1 MSTSNSRMRLC
12 IIVASGLIAAC
23 GGTDDPTGAST
34 VTASSGVQTKAVASR
49 GVDADG
55 NGRADVYQI
64 NAAGTL
70 LRWSMSGAQIAA
82 QNQFDVGP
90 GWRVIDTSGDYNGD
104 GRSDILWRD
113 VDGTVA
119 VWLMNGGT
127 LLGSAV
133 LGAVPADWTIHDGR
147 GDYDGDGRSDIL
159 WRNGAGTV
167 AIWRMNGT
175 TIAGTFFPATVPAEW
190 SIVSGGGDYD
200 GDGRSDVLWRNANG
214 VIAIWR
220 MNGGAIQGAS
230 FLPGVG
236 PEWSAI
242 DGAADYNG
250 DGRSDVLWRNSG
262 GQVVA
267 WFMNGTVSGSATLGA
282 VGFSWQIIDA
292 RSDFDGDGRSD
303 LLWQNTGG
311 MIMLWT
317 ISGGTLTGA
326 FVVGDVGAEWLV
338 GAGSGATD
346 GRTRGTAAP
355 FDPSPAVRAI
365 SPVATLA
372 PIGARPM
379 NPADC
384 PRLADPVAARAGLA
398 DLDADIAQVREI
410 LRASGAIHGEALLAA
425 NPGDFALWIRLQGR
439 IDFGSIGGAVHET
452 NHGLDF
458 DLSVMCQ
465 QNGPRWSYFRDDRV
479 HRTSLQRNQTANYS
493 IAAAAVPDR
502 LKRRFRYPDYI
513 EDSARYN
520 GNDFTA
526 LLGELNAYT
535 GAAGVEVAMLQRLDP
550 QRYAAFLPARGTVT
564 DSNVG
569 GLADFQLYLLAYLK
583 AARLNHPETWAVIR
597 AQPDT
602 LSFIALLWSRAEEVL
617 IDAFPFTVGARGPL
631 SVPTDVLSTTY
642 STEFLDEL
650 DRLGIPH
657 RSAADFA
664 TTYLR

>member
-1 MSTSNSRMRLC
+1 MSTSNLRVRMG
-12 IIVASGLIAAC
+12 IIVASALIAAC
-23 GGTDDPTGAST
+23 GGADDPTDAST
-34 VTASSGVQTKAVASR
+34 TTASSGAQTKAVASR

-55 NGRADVYQI
+55 NGRADVYLI

-70 LRWSMSGAQIAA
+70 LRWSMNGAQIVA

-104 GRSDILWRD
+104 GRSDILWRN

-127 LLGSAV
+127 LLASGI
-133 LGAVPADWTIHDGR
+133 LGAVPADWTVADGR

-159 WRNGAGTV
+159 WRNGVGTV
-167 AIWRMNGT
+167 AIWQMNGT
-175 TIAGTFFPATVPAEW
+175 TLAGTFFPATVPAEW

-220 MNGGAIQGAS
+220 MNGGVIQDAT

-262 GQVVA
+262 GQLIS

-282 VGFSWQIIDA
+282 VDFSWRIIDA

-303 LLWQNTGG
+303 LLWQNTAGE
-311 MIMLWT
+311 ILLWT
-317 ISGGTLTGA
+317 ISGGTRTGA
-326 FVVGDVGAEWLV
+326 FGVGGVGSEWLA

-346 GRTRGTAAP
+346 GRTRGAAVVS
-355 FDPSPAVRAI
+355 DPSPTVRAI

-372 PIGARPM
+372 PTSARAM
-379 NPADC
+379 NAADC
-384 PRLADPVAARAGLA
+384 PRLADPVAARAGLT

-410 LRASGAIHGEALLAA
+410 LRLSGAIHGEAILAA
-425 NPGDFALWIRLQGR
+425 NPGLFAHWIRLQGR
-439 IDFGSIGGAVHET
+439 IDFSSIAAAVHET

-458 DLSVMCQ
+458 DLSLLCQ
-465 QNGPRWSYFRDDRV
+465 RNGPWSFFRDDRV
-479 HRTSLQRNQTANYS
+479 HRTSLQPSQTANYS
-493 IAAAAVPDR
+493 IAAATVPDR
-502 LKRRFRYPDYI
+502 LKTRFRYPTYI
-513 EDSARYN
+513 EDSARFN
-520 GNDFTA
+520 GNDFSA

-535 GAAGVEVAMLQRLDP
+535 GAGGVEVAMLRQLDP
-550 QRYAAFLPARGTVT
+550 QRYAAFLPGRGTVI
-564 DSNVG
+564 DGDVG

-583 AARLNHPETWAVIR
+583 AARLNQPETWTAIR
-597 AQPDT
+597 SQPDT
-602 LSFIALLWSRAEEVL
+602 LAVIALLWSRAEEVL
-617 IDAFPFTVGARGPL
+617 IDAYPFTVGARGPL
-631 SVPTDVLSTTY
+631 SVPTDVLATTY

-650 DRLGIPH
+650 DRLGIRH
-657 RSAADFA
+657 RTAADFA